1 MTVPGDISRLAG
13 REECHEVLCRIGRD
27 FDDLI
32 SKRGWPPAPR
42 ANTTTRPIGP
52 LIPDQKESSVKLFEA
67 LASTPERAEIRDAVR
82 ALCDRFDDAYWS
94 EKDRSHSFPYEF
106 AKAIADAGWLG
117 IAMPREFGGAGLGV
131 TEAAIMMQEVGRSAG
146 AFAAC
151 STIHINIF
159 GLHSIVKHGTDAQ
172 RKAWLPAIIDGSS
185 RACFGVTE
193 PDAGLDTSK
202 IKTRAVRRGDRYIVN
217 GQKIWTSTAQQ
228 ADKVVL
234 LARTTPVEQCAK
246 PTDGLTLFYAD
257 LDRSRAEIR
266 EIPKMGR
273 HAVNSNQVFYDNF
286 DIPVECRIGEEGKG
300 FRYILDSLNPERI
313 LNAAEVVGMGRRAL
327 EKAVAY
333 AGERV
338 VFGRKIGQNQSIQH
352 PLAECWSELYAAD
365 LMTLHAAELYD
376 SGKPC
381 GAQANAAKYLA
392 ADAGFHAC
400 DRAIRTYGG
409 MGYAAEYHVERYF
422 REMVATQLA
431 PVSREM
437 ILCFIAERELG
448 LPKSY

>member
-1 MTVPGDISRLAG
+1 MKQFDP
-13 REECHEVLCRIGRD
+13 LCD
-27 FDDLI
+27 TPD
-32 SKRGWPPAPR
+32 R
-42 ANTTTRPIGP
+42 A
-52 LIPDQKESSVKLFEA
+52 A
-67 LASTPERAEIRDAVR
+67 IRDAIR
-82 ALCDRFDDAYWS
+82 AICDRFDDSYWS
-94 EKDRSHSFPYEF
+94 EKDRTHSFPHEF
-106 AKAIADAGWLG
+106 ADAIAEGGWLG
-117 IAMPREFGGAGLGV
+117 IAMPTEYGGAGLGV
-131 TEAAIMMQEVGRSAG
+131 TEAAIMMQEVGHSAG

-159 GLHSIVKHGTDAQ
+159 GLHSIVKHGTEAQ
-172 RKAWLPAIIDGSS
+172 KQAWLPDIIAGKS

-202 IKTRAVRRGDRYIVN
+202 IKTRAVRHGDHYLVR

-234 LARTTPVEQCAK
+234 LARTTPVEDCAK
-246 PTDGLTLFYAD
+246 PTDGLSLFYAD
-257 LDRSRAEIR
+257 LDRSAVEIR

-273 HAVNSNQVFYDNF
+273 HAVNSNQVFYDNLR
-286 DIPVECRIGEEGKG
+286 IPLDCRIGEEGRG
-300 FRYILDSLNPERI
+300 FRYILDSLNSERI
-313 LNAAEVVGMGRRAL
+313 LNAAEVIGMGRRAL

-338 VFGRKIGQNQSIQH
+338 VFGRKIGMNQSIQH
-352 PLAECWSELYAAD
+352 PLAECWSELYAAE
-365 LMTLHAAELYD
+365 LMTLHAAELCD
-376 SGKPC
+376 AGKPC

-392 ADAGFHAC
+392 ADAGFKAC
-400 DRAIRTYGG
+400 DRAIRTHGG

>member
-1 MTVPGDISRLAG
+1 VR
-13 REECHEVLCRIGRD
+13 H
-27 FDDLI
+27 
-32 SKRGWPPAPR
+32 
-42 ANTTTRPIGP
+42 
-52 LIPDQKESSVKLFEA
+52 FEA
-67 LASTPERAEIRDAVR
+67 LANTPERAEIRDAVR
-82 ALCDRFDDAYWS
+82 TVCDQFDDGYWA
-94 EKDRSHSFPYEF
+94 EKDRTHSFPFEF
-106 AKAIADAGWLG
+106 AQAIAEGGWLG
-117 IAMPREFGGAGLGV
+117 IAMPPEYGGAGLGV
-131 TEAAIMMQEVGRSAG
+131 TEASIMMQEVGRSAG

-159 GLHSIVKHGTDAQ
+159 GLHAIVKHGTEEQ
-172 RKAWLPAIIDGSS
+172 KQAWLPDIISGRS

-193 PDAGLDTSK
+193 PDAGLDTSR
-202 IKTRAVRRGDRYIVN
+202 IKTRAVRQGERYIVH

-234 LARTTPVEQCAK
+234 LARTTPIEECAK
-246 PTDGLTLFYAD
+246 PTDGLTLFYTT
-257 LDRSRAEIR
+257 LDRDHVEIR

-273 HAVNSNQVFYDNF
+273 HAVNSNQVFYDGLVVPME
-286 DIPVECRIGEEGKG
+286 DRIGEEGRG

-327 EKAVAY
+327 ERAVDY

-376 SGKPC
+376 AGQPC

-392 ADAGFHAC
+392 ADAGFKAC
-400 DRAIRTYGG
+400 DRAVRTHGG

-437 ILCFIAERELG
+437 ILCYIAERELG

>member
-1 MTVPGDISRLAG
+1 MKRFDPLA
-13 REECHEVLCRIGRD
+13 
-27 FDDLI
+27 
-32 SKRGWPPAPR
+32 
-42 ANTTTRPIGP
+42 TT
-52 LIPDQKESSVKLFEA
+52 E
-67 LASTPERAEIRDAVR
+67 ERAAIRDAVR
-82 ALCDRFDDAYWS
+82 AICDRFDDAYWA
-94 EKDRSHSFPYEF
+94 EKDRSHSFPHEF
-106 AKAIADAGWLG
+106 AGAIAEGGWFG
-117 IAMPREFGGAGLGV
+117 IAMPTEYGGAGLGV
-131 TEAAIMMQEVGRSAG
+131 TEAAIMMQEIGHSAG

-151 STIHINIF
+151 STVHINIF
-159 GLHSIVKHGTDAQ
+159 GLHSIVRHGTAAQ
-172 RKAWLPAIIDGSS
+172 KAAWLPAIISGAS

-202 IKTRAVRRGDRYIVN
+202 IKTRAVRDGDHYRIS
-217 GQKIWTSTAQQ
+217 GQKIWTSTALE

-234 LARTTPVEQCAK
+234 LARTTPIEQCAK
-246 PTDGLTLFYAD
+246 PTEGLTLFYAD
-257 LDRSRAEIR
+257 LDRSAAEIR
-266 EIPKMGR
+266 PIAKMGR
-273 HAVNSNQVFYDNF
+273 HAVDSNQVFYDNMIVPA
-286 DIPVECRIGEEGKG
+286 DRRIGEEGKG

-313 LNAAEVVGMGRRAL
+313 LNAAEVIGMGRRAL

-333 AGERV
+333 ADERV
-338 VFGRKIGQNQSIQH
+338 VFGRKIGKNQSIQH
-352 PLAECWSELYAAD
+352 PLAECWSELYAAE

-376 SGKPC
+376 AGQPC

-392 ADAGFHAC
+392 ADAGFKAC
-400 DRAIRTYGG
+400 DRAIRTHGG

>member
-1 MTVPGDISRLAG
+1 MNAQGVTPADATLPDRTPFARQARMKFFEPLA
-13 REECHEVLCRIGRD
+13 D
-27 FDDLI
+27 
-32 SKRGWPPAPR
+32 
-42 ANTTTRPIGP
+42 
-52 LIPDQKESSVKLFEA
+52 
-67 LASTPERAEIRDAVR
+67 TPERAEIRDAIR
-82 ALCDRFDDAYWS
+82 AICDRFDDAYWG
-94 EKDRSHSFPYEF
+94 EKDRTQSFPHEF
-106 AKAIADAGWLG
+106 AAAVAEGGWLG
-117 IAMPREFGGAGLGV
+117 IAMPTEFGGAGLGV
-131 TEAAIMMQEVGRSAG
+131 TEASIMMQEIGHSAG

-151 STIHINIF
+151 STVHINIF
-159 GLHSIVKHGTDAQ
+159 GLHAIVRHGTDAQ
-172 RKAWLPAIIDGSS
+172 RRAWLPSIIDGSS

-193 PDAGLDTSK
+193 PDAGLDTSR
-202 IKTRAVRRGDRYIVN
+202 IKTRAVRSGDHYVVN

-228 ADKVVL
+228 ADKIVL
-234 LARTTPVEQCAK
+234 LARTTPIEECAK

-257 LDRSRAEIR
+257 LDRSAVEIR

-273 HAVNSNQVFYDNF
+273 HAVNSNQTFYDNL
-286 DIPVECRIGEEGKG
+286 IVPVDRRIGEEGKG

-313 LNAAEVVGMGRRAL
+313 LNAAEVIGMGRRAL
-327 EKAVAY
+327 ERAVAY

-338 VFGRKIGQNQSIQH
+338 VFGRPIGKNQSIQH
-352 PLAECWSELYAAD
+352 PLAECWSELYAAE

-376 SGKPC
+376 AGKPC

-392 ADAGFHAC
+392 ADAGFKAC
-400 DRAIRTYGG
+400 DRAIRTHGG
-409 MGYAAEYHVERYF
+409 MGYAREYHVERYF

>member
-1 MTVPGDISRLAG
+1 MKIFEPLA
-13 REECHEVLCRIGRD
+13 
-27 FDDLI
+27 
-32 SKRGWPPAPR
+32 
-42 ANTTTRPIGP
+42 N
-52 LIPDQKESSVKLFEA
+52 
-67 LASTPERAEIRDAVR
+67 TPERAEIRDAVR
-82 ALCDRFDDAYWS
+82 SICDRFDDSYWA
-94 EKDRSHSFPYEF
+94 EKDRTHSFPFEF
-106 AKAIADAGWLG
+106 AKAIAEGGWLG
-117 IAMPREFGGAGLGV
+117 IAMPVEYGGAGLGV

-146 AFAAC
+146 VFAAC

-159 GLHSIVKHGTDAQ
+159 GLHSIVRHGTDRQ
-172 RKAWLPAIIDGSS
+172 KREWLPSIIDGSS

-202 IKTRAVRRGDRYIVN
+202 IKTRAVRKGDHYVIN

-234 LARTTPVEQCAK
+234 LVRTTPIEQCAK
-246 PTDGLTLFYAD
+246 PTDGLSLFYAD
-257 LDRSRAEIR
+257 LDRSAVEVR

-273 HAVNSNQVFYDNF
+273 HAVNSNQTFYDNL
-286 DIPVECRIGEEGKG
+286 IVPVERRIGEEGRG
-300 FRYILDSLNPERI
+300 FRYILDSLNSERI
-313 LNAAEVVGMGRRAL
+313 LNAAEVIGIGRRAL

-352 PLAECWSELYAAD
+352 PLAECWSELYAAE
-365 LMTLHAAELYD
+365 LMTLHAAELED
-376 SGKPC
+376 AGKPC

-392 ADAGFHAC
+392 ADAGFRAC
-400 DRAIRTYGG
+400 DRAIRTHGG

-437 ILCFIAERELG
+437 ILCFLAERELG